1 MLGGLIKGSSSLY
14 PHVENV
20 SMNSNQPFVRAEIR
34 TDVGVGLEVKEGD
47 TENSLFEIQR
57 SPDRAVTTYR
67 QGLTG
72 SEC

>member
-1 MLGGLIKGSSSLY
+1 MR
-14 PHVENV
+14 V
-20 SMNSNQPFVRAEIR
+20 EIR

-57 SPDRAVTTYR
+57 SPKGALEGFVTTYR
-67 QGLTG
+67 QGLTE

>member
-1 MLGGLIKGSSSLY
+1 
-14 PHVENV
+14 
-20 SMNSNQPFVRAEIR
+20 MNSNQPFVRVEIR

-57 SPDRAVTTYR
+57 SPKGALEGFVTTYR
-67 QGLTG
+67 QGLTE